1 MTAGSPRPD
10 RSKPAAGRG
19 NLRQQTLDAAVEILG
34 TEGIAG
40 LSMRNVA
47 TRAGCSTMAAYHY
60 FGNKQG
66 LLDALYSEGFDR
78 LRKAQTPPL
87 GSGDPRADV
96 RAMALKYRTVA
107 LLNPEFYQIMFASPI
122 KGFKPAPESQAH
134 ARATY
139 LQWVEAI
146 AKWAEVDELVMDVP
160 SAAHV
165 FWSLGH
171 GLMMLELNGNAPAGD
186 RAHRFEM
193 GTDAIM
199 QGLTKASLPPDA

>member
-1 MTAGSPRPD
+1 MTAATPD
-10 RSKPAAGRG
+10 RAQRSEAAEGG
-19 NLRQQTLDAAVEILG
+19 LRQRTLDAAVEILA

-47 TRAGCSTMAAYHY
+47 SRAGCSTMAVYHY
-60 FGNKQG
+60 FDNKQG

-96 RAMALKYRTVA
+96 RAMCLKYRTVA
-107 LLNPEFYQIMFASPI
+107 IENPEFYQIMFASPI
-122 KGFKPAPESQAH
+122 KGYKPAPESQAH

-139 LQWVEAI
+139 LQFVDAIEKWSQVE
-146 AKWAEVDELVMDVP
+146 ELSTDVP

-165 FWSLGH
+165 LWSLGH
-171 GLMMLELNGNAPAGD
+171 GLMMLELNGNAPKGD
-186 RAHRFEM
+186 RARRFVI
-193 GTDAIM
+193 GTDAM
-199 QGLTKASLPPDA
+199 MDGLTKG